1 MPRRILFVG
10 KLVQSKRPLDLLRA
24 AALIQARGGQ
34 VEVAFAGAGEVEA
47 GLERAAADARISA
60 TFHGF
65 VNQSELP
72 AVYAAADVIVSP
84 SVETWGLVVNEA
96 MACGVPAVVSD
107 AVGCGPDLVE
117 EEQTGMIFPLG
128 DIPALARAIEA
139 VLAFDPARARRAI
152 AARMAVYSPNRT
164 AQGIMEAAVAAG
176 GFRRSIARR

>member
-1 MPRRILFVG
+1 M
-10 KLVQSKRPLDLLRA
+10 
-24 AALIQARGGQ
+24 
-34 VEVAFAGAGEVEA
+34 AFAGSGEAEA
-47 GLERAAADARISA
+47 GLKRAAADARISA

-107 AVGCGPDLVE
+107 AVGCGPDLIE
-117 EEQTGMIFPLG
+117 DGRTGKIFPLD
-128 DIPALARAIEA
+128 DIPALAGAIEA
-139 VLAFDPARARRAI
+139 VLAFDPARTREAI

-164 AQGIMEAAVAAG
+164 AQGIMEAAVVVG
-176 GFRRSIARR
+176 GLRQSIPGR